1 MWLLGPSFI
10 LGALVLDPVAPSPLA
25 ATSAAPRAPIVGA
38 TEIDQN
44 DPWQQHQLQ
53 RRAPGRT
60 ASGDDANRFERLL
73 LGGGGGGA
81 GAEMEQAKGT
91 AATAQRQL
99 EVSPRGGGDGGGSPQ
114 RRAYATLLYS
124 DFVEGTRAL
133 GQSLRE
139 SGTTAD
145 IVVLV
150 TPDVKQETR
159 ERLAQDGWM

>member
-1 MWLLGPSFI
+1 MWLSGPSFI
-10 LGALVLDPVAPSPLA
+10 FGALALDVLAPLSLAVASTTTRASVVGVTEIQQHDRGQSQSPKSPRVKATAGDSSHFA
-25 ATSAAPRAPIVGA
+25 AT
-38 TEIDQN
+38 N
-44 DPWQQHQLQ
+44 
-53 RRAPGRT
+53 
-60 ASGDDANRFERLL
+60 
-73 LGGGGGGA
+73 A
-81 GAEMEQAKGT
+81 GALD
-91 AATAQRQL
+91 AAAAAAAVKQDNGGSATTHRQL
-99 EVSPRGGGDGGGSPQ
+99 EISSPAASGADGPPQ

-159 ERLAQDGWM
+159 ERLTRDGWM